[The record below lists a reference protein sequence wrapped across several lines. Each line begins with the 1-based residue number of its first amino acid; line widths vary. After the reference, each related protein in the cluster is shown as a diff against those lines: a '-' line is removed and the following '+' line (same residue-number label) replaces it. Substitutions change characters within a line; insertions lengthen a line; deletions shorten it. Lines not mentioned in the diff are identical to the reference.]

1 MIDSLNPVLQGPLSF
16 AQDALC
22 LPDRMPEGEVL
33 PCAALAEPGVLG
45 GLLDRFAARHGS
57 ADRRAVVSM
66 WTQYYAVR
74 LIYPVL
80 AANLLL
86 ERDLPLAP
94 EDTLLLV
101 GPHGEPR
108 GFCLAHEGGAVAAGG
123 VERFAPLLRGHLA
136 PLVAAVVTEGRIA
149 PRLAWSNIGVRF
161 ASVAEMAEQQGLLS
175 AAARADIEAVLE
187 QSCWSDGSPNPI
199 CGVYGTPCGGD
210 AGRRR
215 RVCCLRY
222 LLPDMAGC
230 GCTCPLPAGRGEA
243 LTRH

>member
-1 MIDSLNPVLQGPLSF
+1 MIESLAPVLQGPLSF
-16 AQDALC
+16 ARDALC
-22 LPDRMPEGEVL
+22 LPDSMPEGEVL

-45 GLLDRFAARHGS
+45 GLLDRFAARHGG

-74 LIYPVL
+74 LVYPVL

-86 ERDLPLAP
+86 GRDLPLAP
-94 EDTLLLV
+94 EETLLLV
-101 GPHGEPR
+101 GPDGDPR
-108 GFCLAHEGGAVAAGG
+108 GFCLAHEGGTVAAGG
-123 VERFAPLLRGHLA
+123 LERFAPLLRGHFA
-136 PLVAAVVTEGRIA
+136 PLVAAVVAEGRIA

-175 AAARADIEAVLE
+175 EAARADIDAVLE
-187 QSCWSDGSPNPI
+187 RSCWPDGSPNPI
-199 CGVYGTPCGGD
+199 CGVYGAACGD
-210 AGRRR
+210 TDRRR

-222 LLPDMAGC
+222 LLPDFTGC